1 MGLAGGPGGPGAEPV
16 LCLTHGTCSG
26 RTDYGLFCGTSG
38 QKPRAPECHL
48 PPGDELF
55 RGAKCLALQHEL
67 PWRVPQRV
75 PTLRI
80 RSQEELAPSHL
91 LARVEIFLPLVPFII
106 CLHAV
111 RGDSTEAGSTLPE
124 ASYRGLGLLAMRG
137 CPLPGGT
144 FLAAGSP
151 LPGMSG
157 RCCILF
163 CPPGWMVAKH
173 PPSMARTE
181 GSHCLWVGKALWC

>member
-1 MGLAGGPGGPGAEPV
+1 MVGLAGGPGGPGAEPV

-124 ASYRGLGLLAMRG
+124 ASYRGLGYWPCADARFLVGLSWLQGLLSQECLGGAASCSALRG
-137 CPLPGGT
+137 
-144 FLAAGSP
+144 
-151 LPGMSG
+151 
-157 RCCILF
+157 
-163 CPPGWMVAKH
+163 GW
-173 PPSMARTE
+173 
-181 GSHCLWVGKALWC
+181 